1 VAGASRTIL
10 HCIPLESFAR
20 TVQYDVLR
28 YSQPPHSARFPPL
41 LAGSGWSVRINLDG
55 AVTYNGGPNGSMSY
69 TQLFR
74 NGTIEAVE
82 TYWLNVNRTG
92 GTRTIPHLSME
103 RGIVEHLLGLFDIQK
118 ELGINPPIAV
128 ALTLTEASGLEMAY
142 DVYSLD
148 RGNQIPEENLALPE
162 TVVESFDESPAK
174 ILKPLFD
181 LIWNACGYAKSKNF
195 DDQGNWIGR

>member
-1 VAGASRTIL
+1 
-10 HCIPLESFAR
+10 
-20 TVQYDVLR
+20 
-28 YSQPPHSARFPPL
+28 
-41 LAGSGWSVRINLDG
+41 
-55 AVTYNGGPNGSMSY
+55 MSY